1 MDNASTTGVVNY
13 VYDSTK
19 SLFTDATKADFSLA
33 DDSQAIDLGDN
44 YYVTTEVDVIGN
56 KRIVNEIVDELD
68 TEQLRELTRFKDNSD
83 DAGLQRWLIEN
94 VPDLDKIV
102 EEEMAILLGEIAE
115 NSELFT

>member
-1 MDNASTTGVVNY
+1 MTVITRQ
-13 VYDSTK
+13 
-19 SLFTDATKADFSLA
+19 LLA
-33 DDSQAIDLGDN
+33 DIGISLDDAAYVQFTEQYEAELDN
-44 YYVTTEVDVIGN
+44 
-56 KRIVNEIVDELD
+56 RIVNEIVDELD
-68 TEQLRELTRFKDNSD
+68 TEQLRELSRFKDSDD

>member
-1 MDNASTTGVVNY
+1 MTVMTRQ
-13 VYDSTK
+13 
-19 SLFTDATKADFSLA
+19 LLA
-33 DDSQAIDLGDN
+33 DIGISLDDAAYVQFTEQYEAELDN
-44 YYVTTEVDVIGN
+44 
-56 KRIVNEIVDELD
+56 RIVNEIVDELD

-115 NSELFT
+115 NSESFT

>member
-1 MDNASTTGVVNY
+1 MTVITRQ
-13 VYDSTK
+13 
-19 SLFTDATKADFSLA
+19 LLA
-33 DDSQAIDLGDN
+33 DIGISLDDAAYVQFTEQYEAELDN
-44 YYVTTEVDVIGN
+44 
-56 KRIVNEIVDELD
+56 RIVNEIVDELD
-68 TEQLRELTRFKDNSD
+68 TEQLRELTRFRDNSD

>member
-1 MDNASTTGVVNY
+1 MTVITRQ
-13 VYDSTK
+13 
-19 SLFTDATKADFSLA
+19 LLA
-33 DDSQAIDLGDN
+33 DIGISLDDAAYVQFTEQYEAELDN
-44 YYVTTEVDVIGN
+44 
-56 KRIVNEIVDELD
+56 RIVNEIVDELD

-115 NSELFT
+115 NSESFT

>member
-1 MDNASTTGVVNY
+1 MTVITRQ
-13 VYDSTK
+13 
-19 SLFTDATKADFSLA
+19 LLA
-33 DDSQAIDLGDN
+33 DIGISLDDAAYVQFTEQYEAELDN
-44 YYVTTEVDVIGN
+44 
-56 KRIVNEIVDELD
+56 RIVNEIVDELD

>member
-1 MDNASTTGVVNY
+1 MTVITRQ
-13 VYDSTK
+13 
-19 SLFTDATKADFSLA
+19 LLA
-33 DDSQAIDLGDN
+33 DIGISLDDAAYVQFTEQYEAELDN
-44 YYVTTEVDVIGN
+44 
-56 KRIVNEIVDELD
+56 RIVNEIVDELD

-94 VPDLDKIV
+94 VPDLDKIE

>member
-1 MDNASTTGVVNY
+1 MTVIPRQ
-13 VYDSTK
+13 
-19 SLFTDATKADFSLA
+19 LLA
-33 DDSQAIDLGDN
+33 DIGISLDDAAYVQFTEQYEAELDN
-44 YYVTTEVDVIGN
+44 
-56 KRIVNEIVDELD
+56 RIVNEIVDELD

>member
-1 MDNASTTGVVNY
+1 MTVITRQ
-13 VYDSTK
+13 
-19 SLFTDATKADFSLA
+19 LLA
-33 DDSQAIDLGDN
+33 DIGISLDDAAYVQFTEQYEAELDN
-44 YYVTTEVDVIGN
+44 
-56 KRIVNEIVDELD
+56 RIVNEIGDELD

>member
-1 MDNASTTGVVNY
+1 MTVITRQ
-13 VYDSTK
+13 
-19 SLFTDATKADFSLA
+19 LLA
-33 DDSQAIDLGDN
+33 DIGISLDDAAYVQFTEQYEAELDN
-44 YYVTTEVDVIGN
+44 
-56 KRIVNEIVDELD
+56 RIVNEIVDELD
-68 TEQLRELTRFKDNSD
+68 TEQLRELSRFKDSGD

>member
-1 MDNASTTGVVNY
+1 MTVITRQ
-13 VYDSTK
+13 
-19 SLFTDATKADFSLA
+19 LLA
-33 DDSQAIDLGDN
+33 DIGISLDDAAYVQFTEQYEAELDN
-44 YYVTTEVDVIGN
+44 
-56 KRIVNEIVDELD
+56 RIVNEIVDELD
-68 TEQLRELTRFKDNSD
+68 TEQLRELTRFKDSGD

>member
-1 MDNASTTGVVNY
+1 MTVITRQ
-13 VYDSTK
+13 
-19 SLFTDATKADFSLA
+19 LLA
-33 DDSQAIDLGDN
+33 DIGISLDDAAYVQFTEQYEAELDN
-44 YYVTTEVDVIGN
+44 
-56 KRIVNEIVDELD
+56 RIVNEIVDGLD